1 MNIFNKIKEVI
12 NFEITNVK
20 KDILEY
26 EHLTEF
32 GDDFYKPGD
41 CINHIL
47 NAKDVLS
54 EYQKILDY
62 DVYLMAISKDGVP
75 YDLISKT
82 IPVIE
87 ASVNEVLE
95 SMMVGFSVKLE
106 MEGKNIAVRG

>member
-54 EYQKILDY
+54 EYQKILDF
-62 DVYLMAISKDGVP
+62 
-75 YDLISKT
+75 
-82 IPVIE
+82 
-87 ASVNEVLE
+87 VLKREKENPCYVFQPTPDETPEELQKRIDE
-95 SMMVGFSVKLE
+95 SFYPLKEKEL
-106 MEGKNIAVRG
+106 N